1 MTLARTSRLLVLGA
15 LLGLVGL
22 VSAACAEEDTP
33 STANPFPEREHI
45 LVIHSYDDGFRWTAE
60 LGDGFVDGLADA
72 GMNEGSDYDLEVF
85 FMDTRVRYTAPE
97 QIAERAEEAL
107 ALIEES
113 DPALVFVTDDV
124 ALREVAVR
132 FVEEH
137 PDTEV
142 PFVFAGI
149 NVDPSEYEPIA
160 SLEAPGGRITGLLE
174 RIPIEDALV
183 VAKRVFPE
191 ASSVALLGDGSPSSE
206 VVIADFN
213 ARYRVGVSEPLD
225 IISFLLVK
233 TFTGWQQSIT
243 GANASADLI
252 GLLNYHGLT
261 DEAGA
266 VVPPAEVV
274 EWTLEHSTRPVFGL
288 IADLARDGLPM
299 AVGNSGQLNGEAAA
313 EIAVEILDGR
323 DPGEI
328 PIVDAQLIETAFNLE
343 AIEELGLEIP
353 EAEIE
358 EAGLVIR

>member
-1 MTLARTSRLLVLGA
+1 MNLVRTSRFLVLGV

-33 STANPFPEREHI
+33 STANPFPERERM

-60 LGDGFVDGLADA
+60 LGEGFVDGLEDA
-72 GMNEGSDYDLEVF
+72 GMSYDLDVF
-85 FMDTRVRYTAPE
+85 FMDTRVRYTTAE
-97 QIAERAEEAL
+97 QVAERAEEAL

-113 DPALVFVTDDV
+113 EPALVFVTDDV

-137 PDTEV
+137 PDTDTA
-142 PFVFAGI
+142 FVFAGI

-174 RIPIEDALV
+174 RIPIDNAMT
-183 VAKRVFPE
+183 VAKRVFPD
-191 ASSVALLGDGSPSSE
+191 AATVALLADGSPSSE
-206 VVIADFN
+206 VVIADFD
-213 ARYRVGVSEPLD
+213 ATHPVGLD
-225 IISFLLVK
+225 GPIEIESFGQAT
-233 TFTGWQQSIT
+233 TFAEWQQRIT
-243 GANASADLI
+243 EANADADLI

-261 DEAGA
+261 GEGGA
-266 VVPPAEVV
+266 AVSPAEVL
-274 EWTLEHSTRPVFGL
+274 EWTLEHATKPVIGL

-313 EIAVEILDGR
+313 EIAVDILEGR

-328 PIVDAQLIETAFNLE
+328 AIVNAQLTETAFNLE
-343 AIEELGLEIP
+343 AIEELGLEIS
-353 EAEIE
+353 ESEIA